1 MNLHGK
7 VKKIRYPE
15 YIGSKEVTG
24 EGRMGEERKGG
35 KCRKMFIK
43 NKINKCVNKINKS
56 NFKSWL
62 ETESQMLCED
72 L

>member
-24 EGRMGEERKGG
+24 EGRRGKERKGG
-35 KCRKMFIK
+35 KCRKTFI
-43 NKINKCVNKINKS
+43 
-56 NFKSWL
+56 
-62 ETESQMLCED
+62 
-72 L
+72 